1 MRVMMLGWE
10 FPPHISGGLG
20 TACLGLTRA
29 LDRLQTQVTFVLP
42 TGVSEQTEK
51 HVRLLAADGSVIP
64 GDEPQA
70 FEQAPSQGGSPTTAT
85 QPKLTAPPP
94 PAPAPAPAPK
104 ASDWTVTESSAMRHI
119 RVRPLHSP
127 MVSPYQ
133 SVGGHIYDTP
143 PHVEENIQ
151 RARQHL
157 EQKSA
162 AEKIFEAATRPT
174 PDQDASKPQ
183 SPARPKAAPKP
194 LKPVYAGD
202 IVAQA
207 NEYALQCVH
216 LAREE
221 DFDIIHAHDWMTF
234 PAGLAL
240 ARKFG
245 KPLIVHIH
253 STEFDRSGEH
263 INQAVY
269 DIERQGMH
277 GADRVFVVSYL
288 TRAIVQ
294 ERYSVPPEKIT
305 VVYNGI
311 ENDTTNHQSSVPMIH
326 KGEKVVLFMGRITMQ
341 KGPEYFIHAAKRV
354 LEKLR
359 NVTFVMAGSGDQTE
373 SMMNLAQQEGIADK
387 LIFTGFLRGKEVD
400 RVFRMADVF
409 VMPSVSEPFGIAPL
423 EAISHDV
430 PVIIS
435 KTSGVAEV
443 LQHALKVDFWDVD
456 AMANKI
462 IAVLKHDALS
472 HTLRVHADVELRRLT
487 WDETAQKCLVVYDEL
502 ISNAR
507 VAQSAKSNKTTK

>member
-1 MRVMMLGWE
+1 
-10 FPPHISGGLG
+10 
-20 TACLGLTRA
+20 
-29 LDRLQTQVTFVLP
+29 
-42 TGVSEQTEK
+42 
-51 HVRLLAADGSVIP
+51 
-64 GDEPQA
+64 
-70 FEQAPSQGGSPTTAT
+70 
-85 QPKLTAPPP
+85 
-94 PAPAPAPAPK
+94 
-104 ASDWTVTESSAMRHI
+104 MRHI
-119 RVRPLHSP
+119 RVRPIHSP

-133 SVGGHIYDTP
+133 SVGGYVYDIP

-151 RARQHL
+151 RARVHL
-157 EQKSA
+157 EEKSA
-162 AEKIFEAATRPT
+162 AEKIFEAAT
-174 PDQDASKPQ
+174 KPQ
-183 SPARPKAAPKP
+183 PGEPIKPAKKPPAKP

-207 NEYALQCVH
+207 NAYALQCVH
-216 LAREE
+216 LAKEE
-221 DFDIIHAHDWMTF
+221 DFDIIHAHDWMTY

-240 ARKFG
+240 ARKFK
-245 KPLIVHIH
+245 KPLVVHIH

-263 INQAVY
+263 VNQEVY
-269 DIERQGMH
+269 DIEREGMH
-277 GADRVFVVSYL
+277 GADRVFCVSYL
-288 TRAIVQ
+288 TRSIIEQ
-294 ERYSVPPEKIT
+294 RYSVPPEKIT
-305 VVYNGI
+305 VIYNGI
-311 ENDTTNHQSSVPMIH
+311 ENDSSLHQSSIPMIR

-373 SMMNLAQQEGIADK
+373 SMMSLAQEQGIADK

-462 IAVLKHDALS
+462 IAVLKHEALS

-487 WDETAQKCLVVYDEL
+487 WDESAQKCMVIYDEL
-502 ISNAR
+502 
-507 VAQSAKSNKTTK
+507 VSASRITKPGT

>member
-42 TGVSEQTEK
+42 TGVSALTQT
-51 HVRLLAADGSVIP
+51 HVKLLAADGTPMPTEMDQDDGDDAVEKPVPFTASTIP
-64 GDEPQA
+64 TDDPVQT
-70 FEQAPSQGGSPTTAT
+70 QYQSQT
-85 QPKLTAPPP
+85 QP
-94 PAPAPAPAPK
+94 
-104 ASDWTVTESSAMRHI
+104 SNWTLNQSSAMRHI
-119 RVRPLHSP
+119 RVRPVESP
-127 MVSPYQ
+127 MISPYQ
-133 SVGGHIYDTP
+133 SVGGRLYDVP
-143 PHVEENIQ
+143 PHVQDNID
-151 RARQHL
+151 RARVHL
-157 EQKSA
+157 EEKSA
-162 AEKIFEAATRPT
+162 AEKIFEAATRGEPVLS
-174 PDQDASKPQ
+174 DASGRSTQTKTK
-183 SPARPKAAPKP
+183 SPPKP
-194 LKPVYAGD
+194 IKPVYQGD

-207 NEYALQCVH
+207 NAYALQCVH

-221 DFDIIHAHDWMTF
+221 DFDVIHAHDWMTF

-240 ARKFG
+240 SEKFK
-245 KPLIVHIH
+245 KPLVVHIH
-253 STEFDRSGEH
+253 STEFDRCGEH

-269 DIERQGMH
+269 DIERQGMQ
-277 GADRVFVVSYL
+277 GADAVFVVSYP
-288 TRAIVQ
+288 TRSIVQ
-294 ERYSVPPEKIT
+294 ERYGVNPEKSHVI
-305 VVYNGI
+305 YNGI
-311 ENDTTNHQSSVPMIH
+311 ENGNGEHESSIPMIR

-354 LEKLR
+354 LEKMR

-373 SMMNLAQQEGIADK
+373 AMMDLARKEGIQDK

-443 LQHALKVDFWDVD
+443 LHHALKVDFWDVD

-487 WDETAQKCLVVYDEL
+487 WDESAQKCLVIYDEM

-507 VAQSAKSNKTTK
+507 VAKKPE

>member
-1 MRVMMLGWE
+1 MRVLMLGWE

-29 LDRLQTQVTFVLP
+29 LDRLDTAVTFILP
-42 TGVSEQTEK
+42 TGVSQITEP
-51 HVRLLAADGSVIP
+51 HVKLIAADGMSIP
-64 GDEPQA
+64 TEDEKDESA
-70 FEQAPSQGGSPTTAT
+70 VSKSAA
-85 QPKLTAPPP
+85 KLTAETIPVDDPNQSP
-94 PAPAPAPAPK
+94 VRNK
-104 ASDWTVTESSAMRHI
+104 VTQWTMTESSAMRHI
-119 RVRPLHSP
+119 SVRPIESP
-127 MVSPYQ
+127 MISPYQ
-133 SVGGHIYDTP
+133 SVGGRLYDVP
-143 PHVEENIQ
+143 PHVQENIE
-151 RARQHL
+151 RARVHL
-157 EQKSA
+157 EEKSA
-162 AEKIFEAATRPT
+162 AEKIFEAATRLDPSET
-174 PDQDASKPQ
+174 SSDGQPAKP
-183 SPARPKAAPKP
+183 KEKPKP
-194 LKPVYAGD
+194 IKPVYQGD

-207 NEYALQCVH
+207 NNYALQCLNV
-216 LAREE
+216 AREE

-234 PAGLAL
+234 PAGLAIS
-240 ARKFG
+240 RKFK
-245 KPLIVHIH
+245 KPLVVHVH

-263 INQAVY
+263 VNQPVY
-269 DIERQGMH
+269 DIEREGMH
-277 GADRVFVVSYL
+277 GADAVFVVSYL
-288 TRAIVQ
+288 TRSIIQ
-294 ERYSVPPEKIT
+294 ERYGVDPDKIH
-305 VVYNGI
+305 VIYNGI
-311 ENDTTNHQSSVPMIH
+311 ESGNSEYQSPIPLIR

-354 LEKLR
+354 LEKFR

-373 SMMNLAQQEGIADK
+373 AMMDLAQKEGIADK

-443 LQHALKVDFWDVD
+443 LHHALKVDFWDVD

-487 WDETAQKCLVVYDEL
+487 WDESAQKCMVVYDEL
-502 ISNAR
+502 IANAR
-507 VAQSAKSNKTTK
+507 LAKYPR